1 MSEERPPLSDDDLE
15 READRI
21 LAAVEGILDRNQR
34 SYAISCKFRRFSTAE
49 MVELFSII
57 MRRARLKEPRFQD
70 GFRGWASTWGPPAW
84 TRCWW
89 SPKKSGAPKW
99 CVF

>member
-34 SYAISCKFRRFSTAE
+34 SYAISCKFRRMPA
-49 MVELFSII
+49 
-57 MRRARLKEPRFQD
+57 D
-70 GFRGWASTWGPPAW
+70 STWNPPAV
-84 TRCWW
+84 
-89 SPKKSGAPKW
+89 SPCPSNS
-99 CVF
+99 